1 MENTIDLVS
10 KLSHDKIFDLVE
22 CQTITLVVVR
32 KNCTYEHIFHINVLV
47 VNQFLSTWL
56 ETNWLVFETTKSK
69 ILEV

>member
-47 VNQFLSTWL
+47 VNQFLST
-56 ETNWLVFETTKSK
+56 
-69 ILEV
+69 